1 MAVMN
6 ELNPVIEKTKSLA
19 RKVDGLVQ
27 DEDFQTEISGLSLHR
42 RTNKQSIHCIYD
54 LGLGVILQGEKQVL
68 IGNEIFTYS
77 RGQTMLTT
85 IDLPAV
91 SRLTQ
96 ASYSEPFLGM
106 MLKLDIGMITEIA
119 GSMENIH
126 VTENIPSFSI
136 EEMDIGLIEAL
147 DRLVDLVEDPSMI
160 SQIAPLIKHEIIVR
174 LLLGKHGDYLRNLIK
189 VSVAEKNIFK
199 VISWLRNNFLND
211 VRVDEIAEQA
221 NMTSAT
227 FRNHFREITRM
238 TPLQYQKQL
247 RLQEARKL
255 MLMQSIEVRRVAESV
270 GYESQSQF
278 TREYVR
284 LFGITPQKDLKENT
298 ISK

>member
-1 MAVMN
+1 MTLMN
-6 ELNPVIEKTKSLA
+6 DLNPAIEKTKSLA
-19 RKVDGLVQ
+19 RKVDGLVKN
-27 DEDFQTEISGLSLHR
+27 EDFQTEISGFSLHR

-68 IGNEIFTYS
+68 IGNEIFSYG

-91 SRLTQ
+91 SRVTQ
-96 ASYSEPFLGM
+96 ASYTEPFLGM

-119 GSMENIH
+119 GNMENIH

-136 EEMDIGLIEAL
+136 EEMDIGLLEAL

-160 SQIAPLIKHEIIVR
+160 PQIAPLIKHEIIVR

-189 VSVAEKNIFK
+189 VSVTEKNIFK

-211 VRVDEIAEQA
+211 VSVDEIAEQA

-255 MLMQSIEVRRVAESV
+255 MLMQSIEVRKVAESV

-284 LFGITPQKDLKENT
+284 LFGITPQKDLKENRT
-298 ISK
+298 K

>member
-1 MAVMN
+1 MTLVN
-6 ELNPVIEKTKSLA
+6 DRSSIIEKTKLLA
-19 RKVDGLVQ
+19 HKVDGLVQ
-27 DEDFQTEISGLSLHR
+27 NEDFQTEISGFSLHR
-42 RTNKQSIHCIYD
+42 RVNKQSIHCIYD

-68 IGNEIFTYS
+68 IGNEIFSYA

-91 SRLTQ
+91 SRVTQ

-106 MLKLDIGMITEIA
+106 MLKLDIGLITEIA
-119 GSMENIH
+119 GNMENIH
-126 VTENIPSFSI
+126 VASNIPSFSI
-136 EEMDIGLIEAL
+136 ETMDVGLIEAL
-147 DRLVDLVEDPSMI
+147 DRLVDLVEDPSLI
-160 SQIAPLIKHEIIVR
+160 PQIAPLIQHEIIVR

-189 VSVAEKNIFK
+189 VSLNEKNIFNA
-199 VISWLRNNFLND
+199 ISWLRNNFLKG
-211 VRVDEIAEQA
+211 VCVDEIADQA

-227 FRNHFREITRM
+227 FRKHFREITRM

-284 LFGITPQKDLKENT
+284 LFGVTPQNDLKESRT
-298 ISK
+298 K

>member
-1 MAVMN
+1 MALVN
-6 ELNPVIEKTKSLA
+6 DLSSIIERTKLLA
-19 RKVDGLVQ
+19 HKVDGLVQ
-27 DEDFQTEISGLSLHR
+27 NEDFQTGISGFSLHR
-42 RTNKQSIHCIYD
+42 RVNKQSIHCIYD

-68 IGNEIFTYS
+68 IGNDIFSYG

-91 SRLTQ
+91 SRVTQ

-106 MLKLDIGMITEIA
+106 MLKLDIGLITEIV
-119 GSMENIH
+119 GNMENIPIAS
-126 VTENIPSFSI
+126 NIPSFSI
-136 EEMDIGLIEAL
+136 ETMDVGLIEAL
-147 DRLVDLVEDPSMI
+147 DRLVDLVEDPSLI
-160 SQIAPLIKHEIIVR
+160 PQIAPLIQHEIIVR

-189 VSVAEKNIFK
+189 ISLNEKNIFN

-211 VRVDEIAEQA
+211 VSVDEIADQA

-227 FRNHFREITRM
+227 FRKHFREITRM

-284 LFGITPQKDLKENT
+284 LFGITPQNDLKENRT
-298 ISK
+298 K

>member
-1 MAVMN
+1 MAVIN
-6 ELNPVIEKTKSLA
+6 DLNPVIEKTKSLA

-27 DEDFQTEISGLSLHR
+27 DEDFQTEISGFSLHR

-91 SRLTQ
+91 SRVTQ

-136 EEMDIGLIEAL
+136 EEMDIGLI
-147 DRLVDLVEDPSMI
+147 
-160 SQIAPLIKHEIIVR
+160 
-174 LLLGKHGDYLRNLIK
+174 
-189 VSVAEKNIFK
+189 
-199 VISWLRNNFLND
+199 
-211 VRVDEIAEQA
+211 
-221 NMTSAT
+221 
-227 FRNHFREITRM
+227 
-238 TPLQYQKQL
+238 
-247 RLQEARKL
+247 
-255 MLMQSIEVRRVAESV
+255 
-270 GYESQSQF
+270 
-278 TREYVR
+278 
-284 LFGITPQKDLKENT
+284 
-298 ISK
+298 

>member
-1 MAVMN
+1 MTLMN
-6 ELNPVIEKTKSLA
+6 DLNPAIEKTKSLA
-19 RKVDGLVQ
+19 RKVDGLVKN
-27 DEDFQTEISGLSLHR
+27 EDFQTEISGFSLHR

-68 IGNEIFTYS
+68 IGNEIFSYG

-91 SRLTQ
+91 SRVTQ
-96 ASYSEPFLGM
+96 ASYTEPFIGM
-106 MLKLDIGMITEIA
+106 MLKLDIDLITEIA
-119 GSMENIH
+119 GNIDNIH
-126 VTENIPSFSI
+126 IASNIPSFSI
-136 EEMDIGLIEAL
+136 EHMDVGLIEAL
-147 DRLVDLVEDPSMI
+147 DRLVDLVQDPSLI
-160 SQIAPLIKHEIIVR
+160 PQIAPLIQHEIIVR

-189 VSVAEKNIFK
+189 ISVSENNIFK

-211 VRVDEIAEQA
+211 VSVDEIAEQA

-255 MLMQSIEVRRVAESV
+255 MLMQSSEVRRVAESV

-284 LFGITPQKDLKENT
+284 LFGITPQKDIKE
-298 ISK
+298 SKG

>member
-1 MAVMN
+1 MN
-6 ELNPVIEKTKSLA
+6 DLSSIIEKTKLLA
-19 RKVDGLVQ
+19 YKVDGLVQ
-27 DEDFQTEISGLSLHR
+27 NEDFQTEISGFSLHR
-42 RTNKQSIHCIYD
+42 RVNKQSIHCIYD

-68 IGNEIFTYS
+68 IGNEIFSYGC
-77 RGQTMLTT
+77 GQTMLTT

-91 SRLTQ
+91 SRVTQ
-96 ASYSEPFLGM
+96 ASYATPFLGM
-106 MLKLDIGMITEIA
+106 MLKLDIGLITEIA
-119 GSMENIH
+119 GNIENIH
-126 VTENIPSFSI
+126 IASNIPSFSI
-136 EEMDIGLIEAL
+136 ETMDIGLIEAL
-147 DRLVDLVEDPSMI
+147 DRLVDLVEDPSLI
-160 SQIAPLIKHEIIVR
+160 PQIAPLIQHEIIVR

-189 VSVAEKNIFK
+189 ISLNEKNIFN

-211 VRVDEIAEQA
+211 VSIEEIADQA

-227 FRNHFREITRM
+227 FRKHFREITRM

-255 MLMQSIEVRRVAESV
+255 MLMQPTEVRRVAESV

-284 LFGITPQKDLKENT
+284 LFGITPQNDLKESRT
-298 ISK
+298 K

>member
-1 MAVMN
+1 MTLMN
-6 ELNPVIEKTKSLA
+6 DLNPAIEKTKSLA
-19 RKVDGLVQ
+19 RKVDGLVKN
-27 DEDFQTEISGLSLHR
+27 EDFQTEISGFSLHR

-68 IGNEIFTYS
+68 IGNEIFSYG

-91 SRLTQ
+91 SRVTQ
-96 ASYSEPFLGM
+96 ASYTEPFLGM

-119 GSMENIH
+119 GNMENIH

-136 EEMDIGLIEAL
+136 EEMDIGLLEAL
-147 DRLVDLVEDPSMI
+147 DRLVDLVENPSMI
-160 SQIAPLIKHEIIVR
+160 PQIAPLIKHEIIVR

-189 VSVAEKNIFK
+189 VSVTEKNIFK

-211 VRVDEIAEQA
+211 VSVDEIAEQA

-255 MLMQSIEVRRVAESV
+255 MLMQSIEVRRVAASV

-284 LFGITPQKDLKENT
+284 LFGITPQKDLKENRT
-298 ISK
+298 K

>member
-1 MAVMN
+1 MTLIN
-6 ELNPVIEKTKSLA
+6 EQNLVIEKTKSLA
-19 RKVDGLVQ
+19 RKVDGLIQ
-27 DEDFQTEISGLSLHR
+27 NEDFQTDISGFSLHR
-42 RTNKQSIHCIYD
+42 RVNKQSIHCIYD

-68 IGNEIFTYS
+68 IGNEIFSYG

-91 SRLTQ
+91 SRVTQ
-96 ASYSEPFLGM
+96 ASYTEPFLGM
-106 MLKLDIGMITEIA
+106 MLKLDIDLITKIA
-119 GSMENIH
+119 GNMDNIH
-126 VTENIPSFSI
+126 IASNIPSFSI
-136 EEMDIGLIEAL
+136 EQMDVGLIEAL
-147 DRLVDLVEDPSMI
+147 DRLVDLVEDPSLI
-160 SQIAPLIKHEIIVR
+160 PQIAPLIQHEIIVR
-174 LLLGKHGDYLRNLIK
+174 LLLEKHGDYLRNLIK
-189 VSVAEKNIFK
+189 ISVSEKNIFK

-211 VRVDEIAEQA
+211 VSVDEIAEQA

-284 LFGITPQKDLKENT
+284 LFGITPQKDIKE
-298 ISK
+298 SKG

>member
-1 MAVMN
+1 MTLIN
-6 ELNPVIEKTKSLA
+6 DLSPVIEKTKALA
-19 RKVDGLVQ
+19 RKVDGLIQ
-27 DEDFQTEISGLSLHR
+27 NEDFQTEISGFSLHK

-91 SRLTQ
+91 SRVTQ

-126 VTENIPSFSI
+126 VTSNIPSFSI

-189 VSVAEKNIFK
+189 VSGNEKNIFK

-211 VRVDEIAEQA
+211 VCVDEIAEQA

-255 MLMQSIEVRRVAESV
+255 ILMQSIEIRRVAESV

-298 ISK
+298 TK

>member
-1 MAVMN
+1 MTLMN
-6 ELNPVIEKTKSLA
+6 DLNPVIEKTKSLA

-27 DEDFQTEISGLSLHR
+27 NEDFLTEISGFSLHR

-68 IGNEIFTYS
+68 IGNEIFTYN

-91 SRLTQ
+91 SRVSQ
-96 ASYSEPFLGM
+96 ASYLEPFIGM
-106 MLKLDIGMITEIA
+106 MLKLDIGMITEIV

-160 SQIAPLIKHEIIVR
+160 PQIAPLIKHEIIVR

-189 VSVAEKNIFK
+189 VSGNEKNIFK

-298 ISK
+298 AK

>member
-1 MAVMN
+1 MALVN
-6 ELNPVIEKTKSLA
+6 DLSSIIERTKLLA
-19 RKVDGLVQ
+19 HKVDGLVQ
-27 DEDFQTEISGLSLHR
+27 NEDFQTGISGFSLHR
-42 RTNKQSIHCIYD
+42 RVNKQSIHCIYD

-68 IGNEIFTYS
+68 IGNDIFSYG

-91 SRLTQ
+91 SRVTQ
-96 ASYSEPFLGM
+96 ASYSGPFLGM
-106 MLKLDIGMITEIA
+106 MLKLDIGLITEIV
-119 GSMENIH
+119 GNMENIPIAS
-126 VTENIPSFSI
+126 NIPSFSI
-136 EEMDIGLIEAL
+136 ETMDVGLIEAL
-147 DRLVDLVEDPSMI
+147 DRLVDLVEDPSLI
-160 SQIAPLIKHEIIVR
+160 PQIAPLIQHEIIVR

-189 VSVAEKNIFK
+189 ISLDEKNIFN

-211 VRVDEIAEQA
+211 VSVDEIADQA

-227 FRNHFREITRM
+227 FRKHFREITRM

-284 LFGITPQKDLKENT
+284 LFGITPQNDLKENRT
-298 ISK
+298 K